1 MLKLSTSLAVAGA
14 ALMLMACE
22 SSGSSRYASV
32 GTVSSASPGPQG
44 EPGPAGPA
52 GADGAAGPV
61 GPAGAPG
68 APGGNFALGQTGMIA
83 TGGLVGG
90 SGIGGTGLLAN
101 LGDPSTSLPVVS
113 PVAGHTGGAIASLG
127 EHLGQLPGAPGAPA
141 VIGDV
146 TMAASSTITNVGD
159 ALAAFGNDG
168 APLVDGLTGATTPLL
183 TASLGGGTLAG
194 GDGSAS
200 LLGISALSP
209 DQQSGTL
216 AEIGVASN
224 GSLLNLDVSP
234 SSDTALNLGNL
245 ASVDLGPVT
254 GGLNGF
260 DGLDGLQGLEGLQGV
275 TDPLTGGL
283 TPPSSPTNPVQPV
296 VGGLLGLLGGAH

>member
-22 SSGSSRYASV
+22 SSGSSRFASV
-32 GTVSSASPGPQG
+32 GTVGTASQGPQG

-52 GADGAAGPV
+52 GQDGAP
-61 GPAGAPG
+61 GPAGPQG
-68 APGGNFALGQTGMIA
+68 EPGGNFNLGQTGMIA

-101 LGDPSTSLPVVS
+101 LGDPSTSMPVVS
-113 PVAGHTGGAIASLG
+113 PVAGHTGGAVASLG
-127 EHLGQLPGAPGAPA
+127 EHLGQLPGVPGAPA
-141 VIGDV
+141 VLGDAA
-146 TMAASSTITNVGD
+146 MATTSTITNVGD
-159 ALAAFGNDG
+159 ALSAFGNDG

-183 TASLGGGTLAG
+183 TATLGGGTLAG

-209 DQQSGTL
+209 DQQAGTL
-216 AEIGVASN
+216 AEVGVASN
-224 GSLLNLDVSP
+224 GTLLNLDASP
-234 SSDTALNLGNL
+234 SSDTALGLGNL

-254 GGLNGF
+254 GGLNGL
-260 DGLDGLQGLEGLQGV
+260 DGLDGLNGLGGLQGI
-275 TDPLTGGL
+275 TDPLTNGL
-283 TPPSSPTNPVQPV
+283 TPPPSAPNPVQPV
-296 VGGLLGLLGGAH
+296 VGGLFGLLGGAH

>member
-22 SSGSSRYASV
+22 SSGSSRFASV
-32 GTVSSASPGPQG
+32 GTVSTASQGPQG

-52 GADGAAGPV
+52 GQD
-61 GPAGAPG
+61 GAPG
-68 APGGNFALGQTGMIA
+68 PTGPQGEPGGNFNLGQTGMIA

-101 LGDPSTSLPVVS
+101 LGDPSTSMPVVS
-113 PVAGHTGGAIASLG
+113 PVAGHTGGVVSSLG
-127 EHLGQLPGAPGAPA
+127 EHLGQLPGVPGAPA

-146 TMAASSTITNVGD
+146 TMAASSTVTNVGD
-159 ALAAFGNDG
+159 ALSAFGNDG

-183 TASLGGGTLAG
+183 TATLGGGTLAG

-209 DQQSGTL
+209 DQQAGTL
-216 AEIGVASN
+216 AEVGVASN
-224 GSLLNLDVSP
+224 GTLLNLDASP
-234 SSDTALNLGNL
+234 SSDTALDLGNL

-254 GGLNGF
+254 GGLDGLDGLN
-260 DGLDGLQGLEGLQGV
+260 GLDGLQGL
-275 TDPLTGGL
+275 TDPLTSGL
-283 TPPSSPTNPVQPV
+283 TPPASTPNPVQPV
-296 VGGLLGLLGGAH
+296 VGGLFGLLGGAH

>member
-1 MLKLSTSLAVAGA
+1 MFKLSTSLAVAGA

-22 SSGSSRYASV
+22 SSGSSRFASV
-32 GTVSSASPGPQG
+32 GTVSSASQGPQG

-52 GADGAAGPV
+52 GADGAP
-61 GPAGAPG
+61 GPAGAQG
-68 APGGNFALGQTGMIA
+68 ELGGNFNLGQTGMIA

-90 SGIGGTGLLAN
+90 GGIGGTGLLAN

-113 PVAGHTGGAIASLG
+113 PVAGHTGGAVASLG

-159 ALAAFGNDG
+159 ALASFGNDG

-183 TASLGGGTLAG
+183 TASLGGGTVAG

-224 GSLLNLDVSP
+224 GTLLNLDVSP
-234 SSDTALNLGNL
+234 SSDTA
-245 ASVDLGPVT
+245 
-254 GGLNGF
+254 
-260 DGLDGLQGLEGLQGV
+260 
-275 TDPLTGGL
+275 
-283 TPPSSPTNPVQPV
+283 PSGEPGSP
-296 VGGLLGLLGGAH
+296 